1 MDIVNDVPTV
11 VILLV
16 ASLIIGCIFG
26 SFLNVVIWRVPN
38 HISITN
44 PKRSFC
50 PKCEAPIAWYDN
62 IPIFSWLALGAKCR
76 HCKEPIA
83 ARYPLVE
90 SLGGLSFLAVTAGG
104 LFGAYPLWAL
114 PVLYVFACVSIVIA
128 FIDLDH
134 HLILNVVLL
143 PTLIATVLLLAV
155 ASFGIG
161 EWTRLG
167 RGALCALI
175 LFVFYFVALTHLEGG
190 MGDGDIKLAFIS
202 DCCLLAWL
210 AASSLDR
217 SPRSSS
223 AVPSAWYCWPAKRST
238 FMEASP
244 LGHPCCS
251 AHGLAFSPAYQSP
264 HYTCNSP
271 DLRNAS
277 AYKTHIYKE
286 RP

>member
-1 MDIVNDVPTV
+1 MNGMDIVNDVPTV

-50 PKCEAPIAWYDN
+50 PKCESPIAWYDN

-143 PTLIATVLLLAV
+143 PTLIATVLLLVV

-175 LFVFYFVALTHLEGG
+175 LFVFYFILSLIWKGG
-190 MGDGDIKLAFIS
+190 MGDGDIKLAFILG
-202 DCCLLAWL
+202 LLLGWL
-210 AASSLDR
+210 G
-217 SPRSSS
+217 
-223 AVPSAWYCWPAKRST
+223 WPQ
-238 FMEASP
+238 F
-244 LGHPCCS
+244 
-251 AHGLAFSPAYQSP
+251 
-264 HYTCNSP
+264 
-271 DLRNAS
+271 
-277 AYKTHIYKE
+277 II
-286 RP
+286 

>member
-1 MDIVNDVPTV
+1 MDNDDDHRIYPYQYLFLSGCGLHRHIQKVVNGMDIVNDVPTV

-175 LFVFYFVALTHLEGG
+175 LFVFYFVLSLT
-190 MGDGDIKLAFIS
+190 F
-202 DCCLLAWL
+202 
-210 AASSLDR
+210 
-217 SPRSSS
+217 
-223 AVPSAWYCWPAKRST
+223 
-238 FMEASP
+238 
-244 LGHPCCS
+244 
-251 AHGLAFSPAYQSP
+251 
-264 HYTCNSP
+264 P
-271 DLRNAS
+271 D
-277 AYKTHIYKE
+277 E
-286 RP
+286 

>member
-1 MDIVNDVPTV
+1 MT
-11 VILLV
+11 
-16 ASLIIGCIFG
+16 IFP
-26 SFLNVVIWRVPN
+26 SFPGWHSARNAD
-38 HISITN
+38 T
-44 PKRSFC
+44 
-50 PKCEAPIAWYDN
+50 
-62 IPIFSWLALGAKCR
+62 AKNR
-76 HCKEPIA
+76 LP

-143 PTLIATVLLLAV
+143 PTLIGNGVAAGCGIVWHRGVESSWSRSALRADSLRVL
-155 ASFGIG
+155 FR
-161 EWTRLG
+161 T
-167 RGALCALI
+167 
-175 LFVFYFVALTHLEGG
+175 LTHLERWHGRRRHQTRVHSR
-190 MGDGDIKLAFIS
+190 IAAW
-202 DCCLLAWL
+202 LAWL
-210 AASSLDR
+210 AAIHHWIVRRVLHR
-217 SPRSSS
+217 RCHQLGI
-223 AVPSAWYCWPAKRST
+223 AGQQKGRPSWRH
-238 FMEASP
+238 P
-244 LGHPCCS
+244 LWAHPCCS

>member
-175 LFVFYFVALTHLEGG
+175 LFVFYFVL
-190 MGDGDIKLAFIS
+190 S
-202 DCCLLAWL
+202 
-210 AASSLDR
+210 
-217 SPRSSS
+217 
-223 AVPSAWYCWPAKRST
+223 V
-238 FMEASP
+238 
-244 LGHPCCS
+244 
-251 AHGLAFSPAYQSP
+251 
-264 HYTCNSP
+264 
-271 DLRNAS
+271 
-277 AYKTHIYKE
+277 
-286 RP
+286 

>member
-1 MDIVNDVPTV
+1 MDNDDDHRIYPYQYLFLSGCGLHRHIQKVVNGMDIVNDVPTV

-50 PKCEAPIAWYDN
+50 PKCESPIAWYDN

-143 PTLIATVLLLAV
+143 PTLIATVLLLVV

-161 EWTRLG
+161 EWNRLG

-175 LFVFYFVALTHLEGG
+175 LFLFYFVLSLIWKGG
-190 MGDGDIKLAFIS
+190 KGVRDI
-202 DCCLLAWL
+202 
-210 AASSLDR
+210 
-217 SPRSSS
+217 
-223 AVPSAWYCWPAKRST
+223 
-238 FMEASP
+238 
-244 LGHPCCS
+244 
-251 AHGLAFSPAYQSP
+251 
-264 HYTCNSP
+264 
-271 DLRNAS
+271 
-277 AYKTHIYKE
+277 
-286 RP
+286 